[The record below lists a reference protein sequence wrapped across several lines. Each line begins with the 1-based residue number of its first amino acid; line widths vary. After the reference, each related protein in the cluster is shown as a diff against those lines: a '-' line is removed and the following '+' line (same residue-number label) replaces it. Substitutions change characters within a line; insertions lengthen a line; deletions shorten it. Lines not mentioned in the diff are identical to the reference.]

1 MHETCCPQYTIRLD
15 VSKFKPSKAQRHVL
29 NRVRRY
35 LEGDQGGRG
44 KATPTGSAG
53 NTNGHGS
60 QGDNSVTTLNGRS
73 HPNRDGVIDDGDNA
87 VPGPNGSDTDPN
99 NGGNGPEVGG
109 KLEALTGITAKA
121 VTEAVAGAPAL
132 SGMNLAPGW
141 ESNLVK
147 WAQVRSYTSRDSRIV
162 CYFWRKSR
170 LCLITLL
177 NFRQHGLIRRPY
189 ISLDRDL
196 HERVVALCPVN

>member
-44 KATPTGSAG
+44 QATPAVSGG

-60 QGDNSVTTLNGRS
+60 QGGNSVTTLNGRS
-73 HPNRDGVIDDGDNA
+73 HSNRDGVIHDSDNA
-87 VPGPNGSDTDPN
+87 VPGPMGSDTHPN
-99 NGGNGPEVGG
+99 SGGNGQEVGG
-109 KLEALTGITAKA
+109 KLAALTGITAEA
-121 VTEAVAGAPAL
+121 ATEAVAGAPAL

-141 ESNLVK
+141 ESNLMK
-147 WAQVRSYTSRDSRIV
+147 WAQVRS
-162 CYFWRKSR
+162 
-170 LCLITLL
+170 
-177 NFRQHGLIRRPY
+177 
-189 ISLDRDL
+189 
-196 HERVVALCPVN
+196 